1 MFIYSFVVV
10 KNVMCYNN
18 FVKMEN
24 VITFVPDKATYEM
37 TTSVNII
44 KIGNSLG
51 VILPAKV
58 IRKLGVKEKDSLAM
72 DAVEGRVT
80 LTADLSKASP
90 FDTISKGGFYDSD
103 IDPYAF
109 SDMLV
114 KTRGKAKS
122 MEDIL

>member
-1 MFIYSFVVV
+1 
-10 KNVMCYNN
+10 MCYNN

>member
-1 MFIYSFVVV
+1 MYRFVAV
-10 KNVMCYNN
+10 KDVMCYNN
-18 FVKMEN
+18 FVNMEN
-24 VITFVPDKATYEM
+24 VITFVPDKAIFEM

-58 IRKLGVKEKDSLAM
+58 IRKLGVKEKDSLAL
-72 DAVEGRVT
+72 DAVDGKVT

-90 FDTISKGGFYDSD
+90 FEAISKGGFYDSD

-109 SDMLV
+109 SEMLV
-114 KTRGKAKS
+114 KTRGKSKS
-122 MEDIL
+122 MEEIL